1 MAGAKSCLKVGPKGF
16 SKKLTKNGEQNPP
29 KSLKSEGL
37 EGGERPEQVETS
49 PALMMDTSLPL
60 PTLAMPSQ
68 SGFLSKLL
76 PAALSDL
83 I

>member
-1 MAGAKSCLKVGPKGF
+1 MLESGAKRFL
-16 SKKLTKNGEQNPP
+16 KKLTKNGEQNPP

-60 PTLAMPSQ
+60 PMLAMPLQ
-68 SGFLSKLL
+68 SGFLLKLF
-76 PAALSDL
+76 PAALSVSFAL

>member
-1 MAGAKSCLKVGPKGF
+1 MLESGAKRFL
-16 SKKLTKNGEQNPP
+16 KKLTKNGEENPS

-49 PALMMDTSLPL
+49 PVLMMDTSLPL

-68 SGFLSKLL
+68 SGFLSRIL
-76 PAALSDL
+76 PAGLSLSYAL